1 MSRQNA
7 AEFGY
12 DPLAPATLADP
23 YPIYARLR
31 ELAPVFWHAGMGC
44 WVLSRYGDCV
54 AVLRDYQGFARDWR
68 RVGEAVPEAGL
79 SVQSLDPPDLAAVR
93 GTFLRTLHA
102 QDLAAISAA
111 AASLLEAV
119 FNRLAGRECFDLVA
133 EVAQP
138 LALQVIC
145 DLLGVA
151 APQVESFATVSDAIM
166 RGMDAG
172 LDPARAEP
180 ARRARAELTALVASW
195 FTETGGPGLLTD
207 VRTALSTVPD
217 VSQALVQNTA
227 RVMFQGGYSTMVAAI
242 GNMSAVLLRYPG
254 VLEEVRARPALTATV
269 VEELVRFD
277 GPVQGTS
284 RAATTN
290 TVIGGRPIGA
300 GQTVLALYAAANR
313 DPGVFAEP
321 DELVLDRSPN
331 PHLGFGWGPHA
342 CLGTVAAQTVLTVL
356 LTALAARPPL
366 RPEGPA
372 RRDTT
377 ATMRRLAEL
386 PVSFQPATW
395 ATRP

>member
-7 AEFGY
+7 ARVGY

-23 YPIYARLR
+23 YPVYARLR
-31 ELAPVFWHAGMGC
+31 TQAPVFWHAGMGC
-44 WVLSRYGDCV
+44 WVLSRYADCV
-54 AVLRDYQGFARDWR
+54 AVLRDHQGFARDWR
-68 RVGEAVPEAGL
+68 RVGEAVPEASL
-79 SVQSLDPPDLAAVR
+79 SVQSLDPPALAAVR
-93 GTFLRTLHA
+93 GAFLRALHA
-102 QDLAAISAA
+102 QDLGAISGAA
-111 AASLLEAV
+111 AGLLEVV
-119 FNRLAGRECFDLVA
+119 FDRLADRGCFDLVA

-151 APQVESFATVSDAIM
+151 APEVESFAAVSDAIM

-195 FTETGGPGLLTD
+195 FTETGGPGLLAD
-207 VRTALSTVPD
+207 VRTAPD
-217 VSQALVQNTA
+217 VPPAVVQNTA

-242 GNMSAVLLRYPG
+242 GNIAAVLLRHPG
-254 VLEEVRARPALTATV
+254 VLEEVRARPDLAPAA

-284 RAATTN
+284 RAATAQ

-300 GQTVLALYAAANR
+300 GQTVLTLYAAANH
-313 DPGVFAEP
+313 DPDVFNRP
-321 DELVLDRSPN
+321 DELRLDRAPN

-342 CLGTVAAQTVLTVL
+342 CLGTLLAQTGLTVL

-366 RPEGPA
+366 RPCGPA
-372 RRDTT
+372 RRDET
-377 ATMRRLAEL
+377 ATMRRLAVL
-386 PVSFQPATW
+386 PVTFRRSTLGGS
-395 ATRP
+395 R